1 MLFFNFLC
9 YKIAYQAIQ
18 TLRMFN
24 AIHHEEEKLLT
35 GLREGNEEAFLKI
48 YDAYWYKVFLIA
60 YKRLGKKEIAEELT
74 QDLFLKLWEKRETLK
89 PQKISNY
96 LFVSIK
102 NSVIDH
108 IQSGLVA
115 GKYIDFY
122 RSYTEQNSSATE
134 EVVQFDDLTEA
145 IERGLSEL
153 PDKTQEVFKLGR
165 MHNWSSGKIAK
176 HLNLSEKTV
185 GYHLTKS
192 LKFMRAYLREYL
204 LTLLVLVNIFQR

>member
-1 MLFFNFLC
+1 MLTATYND
-9 YKIAYQAIQ
+9 
-18 TLRMFN
+18 
-24 AIHHEEEKLLT
+24 EELLLKQ
-35 GLREGNEEAFLKI
+35 LREGSEEAFLKI
-48 YDAYWYKVFLIA
+48 YEAYWYKVFLIA
-60 YKRLGKKEIAEELT
+60 YKRLGKKDIAEELT
-74 QDLFLKLWEKRETLK
+74 QDLFLKLWEKRQTLK

-122 RSYTEQNSSATE
+122 RSYAEQSSSSTE
-134 EVVQFDDLTEA
+134 EIVQYDDLTEA

-153 PDKTQEVFKLGR
+153 PTKTQEVFKLGR
-165 MHNWSSGKIAK
+165 MHNWSSDKIAK

-204 LTLLVLVNIFQR
+204 LGLWIVSNIL

>member
-1 MLFFNFLC
+1 MLT
-9 YKIAYQAIQ
+9 ATHQD
-18 TLRMFN
+18 
-24 AIHHEEEKLLT
+24 EELLLND
-35 GLREGNEEAFLKI
+35 LREGSEQAFLKI
-48 YDAYWYKVFLIA
+48 YEAYWYKVFLIA
-60 YKRLGKKEIAEELT
+60 YKRLGKKDIAEELT
-74 QDLFLKLWEKRETLK
+74 QDLFLKLWEKRQTLK

-122 RSYTEQNSSATE
+122 KSFAEHSSSSTE
-134 EVVQFDDLTEA
+134 EIVQYDDLTEA

-153 PDKTQEVFKLGR
+153 PGKTQEVFKLGR
-165 MHNWSSGKIAK
+165 MHNWSSDKIAK

-204 LTLLVLVNIFQR
+204 LTIALFTIN

>member
-1 MLFFNFLC
+1 
-9 YKIAYQAIQ
+9 
-18 TLRMFN
+18 MFT
-24 AIHHEEEKLLT
+24 ATHQDEEILLND
-35 GLREGNEEAFLKI
+35 LREGSEEAFLKI
-48 YDAYWYKVFLIA
+48 YEAYWYKVFLIA
-60 YKRLGKKEIAEELT
+60 YKRVGKKDIAEELT
-74 QDLFLKLWEKRETLK
+74 QDLFLKLWEKRTTLK

-122 RSYTEQNSSATE
+122 KSFAEQSSRVTE
-134 EVVQFDDLTEA
+134 EVVQYDDLTEA

-153 PDKTQEVFKLGR
+153 PAKTQEVFKLGR
-165 MHNWSSGKIAK
+165 MHNWSSDKIAK

-204 LTLLVLVNIFQR
+204 LIGLLATTLLS

>member
-1 MLFFNFLC
+1 MLT
-9 YKIAYQAIQ
+9 ATHQD
-18 TLRMFN
+18 
-24 AIHHEEEKLLT
+24 EELLLKD
-35 GLREGNEEAFLKI
+35 LREGSEHAFLKI
-48 YDAYWYKVFLIA
+48 YETYWYKVFLIA
-60 YKRLGKKEIAEELT
+60 YKRLGKKDIAEELT
-74 QDLFLKLWEKRETLK
+74 QDLFLKLWEKRQTLK

-122 RSYTEQNSSATE
+122 KSFAEHSSSSTE
-134 EVVQFDDLTEA
+134 EIVQYDDLTEA

-153 PDKTQEVFKLGR
+153 PGKTQEVFKLGR
-165 MHNWSSGKIAK
+165 MHNWSSDKIAK

-204 LTLLVLVNIFQR
+204 LTIALFTTVV